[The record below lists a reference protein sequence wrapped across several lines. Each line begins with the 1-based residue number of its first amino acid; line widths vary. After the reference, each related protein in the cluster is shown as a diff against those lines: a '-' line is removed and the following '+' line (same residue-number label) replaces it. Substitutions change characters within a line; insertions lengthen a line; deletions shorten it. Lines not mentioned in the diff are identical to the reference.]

1 MWARTMIVTLP
12 RVYPENHRF
21 SINPSI
27 HTDRARRRA
36 SSTCEV
42 PELGNCNLNRSTVRW
57 RVAPT
62 VELVGSKRCESVE
75 PSDVE
80 DEFMVLLSASVIC
93 SLPRVKVLE
102 ELRRGGIEGEYE
114 PKMDEVADGGVGVDL
129 IVEIAKWG
137 EMSWLET
144 STLAAEVMCA

>member
-12 RVYPENHRF
+12 RIYPENHRF

-62 VELVGSKRCESVE
+62 VELVGSKRRESVK

-80 DEFMVLLSASVIC
+80 DEFMVLLGASIVC
-93 SLPRVKVLE
+93 SLPHIKVLE
-102 ELRRGGIEGEYE
+102 ELRVARVEGKYE
-114 PKMDEVADGGVGVDL
+114 SEMDEVADGGIGVNL
-129 IVEIAKWG
+129 
-137 EMSWLET
+137 
-144 STLAAEVMCA
+144 